1 MKKFEIKRI
10 REFKELFVKY
20 LNNLLEHQQTVS
32 TIDNTFCK

>member
-10 REFKELFVKY
+10 REFKDLLVKY

-32 TIDNTFCK
+32 S